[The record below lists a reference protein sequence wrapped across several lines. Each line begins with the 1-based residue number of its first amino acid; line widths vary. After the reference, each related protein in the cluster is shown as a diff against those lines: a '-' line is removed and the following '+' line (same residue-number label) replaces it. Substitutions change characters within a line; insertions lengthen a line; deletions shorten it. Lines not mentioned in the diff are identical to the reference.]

1 MTAGVANPCGARPA
15 DWDAVIAAGLT
26 ACTLPVVQNPQVPR
40 SASSALK
47 ALGKVPS
54 RKNGYGEAVGFPGW
68 TSHVTTPEEIAQWRL
83 DQDLG
88 ISIRLEHMIAVDCD
102 VDDAEIAQG
111 IYKILCGMIGK
122 EPPRR
127 TRADSARFVLTFF
140 YLLFGGDD
148 VRR

>member
-1 MTAGVANPCGARPA
+1 MPAVNPCGARPA

-68 TSHVTTPEEIAQWRL
+68 TTHVTTPEEIAQWRQ

-102 VDDAEIAQG
+102 VDDAEIA
-111 IYKILCGMIGK
+111 
-122 EPPRR
+122 PRNLQDPLR
-127 TRADSARFVLTFF
+127 LDRRGASQAHARRLRP
-140 YLLFGGDD
+140 LAGRHASG
-148 VRR
+148 